1 MATQPQALDGGQLQ
15 TVVAWLED
23 QRRQD
28 REELARVAAELERLS
43 QNGREH
49 AAQLAELRAQV
60 DEGRSA
66 LQRLPILDD
75 ALREAREQVA
85 QAAERADQQSQQI
98 TQTLLLRAADA
109 ERDRKQVGDLLGQ
122 IAKLEDALQA
132 LEGRARV
139 VADEARRDRGRIQEL
154 PNELHGVGQR
164 VGALTHRI
172 DQLEERLRRVEN
184 LVAARADEMDEL
196 RTDLAKTTQWRQLAD
211 VRWSRQVAEW
221 QETLDDFRQAAEES
235 TRPVQQLV
243 AQVGQA
249 RDDVRGAQGTLADHA
264 RRLEEA
270 ASALTRLEAALAQQ
284 REATGRLEQL
294 ADAQRRRFDEQAS
307 AQLRLDEAIGRSG
320 DQART
325 IERSLEEQVRRIE
338 QGQTALRAAEA
349 AIARQ
354 RDDVAHVETVLRRD
368 LEAFGA
374 SLTTNV
380 ARLEELASTQAG
392 RLDDLTRVF
401 REQRQR
407 LAIELEQQ
415 ARELQEL
422 RPTPGPA

>member
-1 MATQPQALDGGQLQ
+1 MATQPHALDGGQLQ

-28 REELARVAAELERLS
+28 REELARVAAELERLG

-75 ALREAREQVA
+75 ALRDAREQVA

-243 AQVGQA
+243 A
-249 RDDVRGAQGTLADHA
+249 
-264 RRLEEA
+264 
-270 ASALTRLEAALAQQ
+270 
-284 REATGRLEQL
+284 
-294 ADAQRRRFDEQAS
+294 
-307 AQLRLDEAIGRSG
+307 
-320 DQART
+320 
-325 IERSLEEQVRRIE
+325 
-338 QGQTALRAAEA
+338 
-349 AIARQ
+349 
-354 RDDVAHVETVLRRD
+354 
-368 LEAFGA
+368 
-374 SLTTNV
+374 
-380 ARLEELASTQAG
+380 
-392 RLDDLTRVF
+392 
-401 REQRQR
+401 
-407 LAIELEQQ
+407 
-415 ARELQEL
+415 
-422 RPTPGPA
+422 

>member
-28 REELARVAAELERLS
+28 REELARVAAELERLG